1 MSRAK
6 RSSIFL
12 GAVAALLLLASTWFW
27 FNRQYVQDLLIV
39 RQFVPSSEI
48 ASISERVKFT
58 DHGRFLFYASEPEIN
73 DAESFNIHCSR
84 REPVAA
90 VLGCYRDQNIYI
102 YKVDNSELDGI
113 REVTAVHEMLH
124 AAWDRLSVSE
134 RNRLTPLLEESYQ
147 KHKTDELEERMK
159 YYDRQQPG
167 ERVNELHSILATETA
182 DLGQELEDYYQQY
195 FVDRQKIV
203 LLHDSYQSVFTE
215 LEQQAEK
222 LQSEL
227 EKMSS
232 RLNQDIADHN
242 DAIEDLNSRIEAHN
256 QAFSSV
262 DRANPYE
269 VEAYNLRRAEIQAEQ
284 ERLRSTRQ
292 DLDDRREE
300 YNKKLEQYNEIVV
313 HTSALTNSIDSLKAP
328 TDFGL

>member
-1 MSRAK
+1 MLLAK
-6 RSSIFL
+6 RSNIFL
-12 GAVAALLLLASTWFW
+12 TAVVALLVLTSTWFW
-27 FNRQYVQDLLIV
+27 FNRQYIQDWLVV
-39 RQFVPSSEI
+39 RQFEPSAEI
-48 ASISERVKFT
+48 VEISDEVKFSER
-58 DHGRFLFYASEPEIN
+58 GQFLFYASEPMIN
-73 DAESFNIHCSR
+73 DAEEFNVHCSR
-84 REPVAA
+84 RELVAA
-90 VLGCYRDQNIYI
+90 VLGCYRDRNIYI

-134 RNRLTPLLEESYQ
+134 RNRLAPLLEESYQ

-167 ERVNELHSILATETA
+167 ERINELHSILATETA

-215 LEQQAEK
+215 LEQQAER
-222 LQSEL
+222 LHGEL
-227 EKMSS
+227 KKMSN
-232 RLNQDIADHN
+232 RLNQDIADYN
-242 DAIEDLNSRIEAHN
+242 DATEDLNSRIEAHN
-256 QAFSSV
+256 QALSSV
-262 DRANPYE
+262 DRTNPYE
-269 VEAYNLRRAEIQAEQ
+269 VEAYNFRRADIQAEQ

-292 DLDDRREE
+292 DIDDRREE
-300 YNKKLEQYNEIVV
+300 YNQKLEQYNEIVI
-313 HTSALTNSIDSLKAP
+313 HTTELTNSIDSLKAP

>member
-1 MSRAK
+1 MLLAK
-6 RSSIFL
+6 RSNIFL
-12 GAVAALLLLASTWFW
+12 TVVVALLVLTSTWFW
-27 FNRQYVQDLLIV
+27 FNRQYVQDWLVV
-39 RQFVPSSEI
+39 RQFEPSAEI
-48 ASISERVKFT
+48 VEISNEVKFSER
-58 DHGRFLFYASEPEIN
+58 GQFLFYASEPEIN

-134 RNRLTPLLEESYQ
+134 RNRLAPLLEESYQ

-167 ERVNELHSILATETA
+167 ERINELHSILATETA

-215 LEQQAEK
+215 LEQQAERLHGELK
-222 LQSEL
+222 QLSEG
-227 EKMSS
+227 
-232 RLNQDIADHN
+232 LNRDIAEHNTAIENLDQQIRDHN
-242 DAIEDLNSRIEAHN
+242 R
-256 QAFSSV
+256 AFSSV
-262 DRANPYE
+262 DRTSQYE
-269 VEAYNLRRAEIQAEQ
+269 VNAYNARRAEIQNEQ
-284 ERLRSTRQ
+284 ARLRSNRQ
-292 DLDDRREE
+292 SLDDRRKV
-300 YNKKLEQYNEIVV
+300 YNQKLEQYNEIVI
-313 HTSALTNSIDSLKAP
+313 HTTELTNSIDSLKAP
-328 TDFGL
+328 VNFGS